1 MCMCMYMC
9 MYACACVC
17 VYVCIITKSKSI
29 IITETKIKMIHP
41 NIAGLYWGG

>member
-17 VYVCIITKSKSI
+17 VYVCIITKSKNI
-29 IITETKIKMIHP
+29 IITKTIIKMTHP